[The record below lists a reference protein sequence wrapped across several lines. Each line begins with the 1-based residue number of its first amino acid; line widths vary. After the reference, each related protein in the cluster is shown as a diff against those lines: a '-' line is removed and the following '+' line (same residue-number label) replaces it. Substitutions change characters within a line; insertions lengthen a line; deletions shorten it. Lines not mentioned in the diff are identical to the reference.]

1 MKKFILPLL
10 VLLFVGSLFAVES
23 EPSAVVG
30 YVKYDLVA
38 GNNTIALPM
47 DQPYAMAGEV
57 GNAIGATAVG
67 YFNTATQAWTT
78 ANKTMFGTWT
88 NNFAVSNGMP
98 IWITVAAASTFYSLG
113 DLPETDPTY
122 SLVSGNNTVM
132 VPLSSSDL
140 TTSALVGGNI
150 PGATAVGYFNPT
162 TQAWTTSNKTMFGT
176 WTNAFATSIG
186 DPLWV
191 TTNAAGSW
199 PSPPSREEPGTNRA
213 TKKVSE
219 KG

>member
-10 VLLFVGSLFAVES
+10 LLLFVGSIMAVES

-47 DQPYAMAGEV
+47 VQSYAMAGEI

-67 YFNTATQAWTT
+67 YFNPATQLWLIAS
-78 ANKTMFGTWT
+78 KTMFGTWT

-162 TQAWTTSNKTMFGT
+162 TQLWVLSSKTMFGT

-186 DPLWV
+186 DPLWIN
-191 TTNAAGSW
+191 TNSAGTW
-199 PSPPSREEPGTNRA
+199 PAPAGRA
-213 TKKVSE
+213 IQSKGTKK
-219 KG
+219 

>member
-10 VLLFVGSLFAVES
+10 LLLFVGSIMAVES

-47 DQPYAMAGEV
+47 VQSYAMAGEI
-57 GNAIGATAVG
+57 GNAFGATAVG
-67 YFNTATQAWTT
+67 YFNPATQLWTT
-78 ANKTMFGTWT
+78 ALKTMFGTWT

-98 IWITVAAASTFYSLG
+98 LWLNVAAASTFYSLG

-150 PGATAVGYFNPT
+150 PGATAIGYFNAA
-162 TQAWTTSNKTMFGT
+162 TQLWTTSLKTMFGT
-176 WTNAFATSIG
+176 WTNGFATSIG
-186 DPLWV
+186 DPLWIN
-191 TTNAAGSW
+191 TNSAGSW
-199 PSPPSREEPGTNRA
+199 PSPPSREEPGTIRA